1 MEVKDYRLLHEAI
14 AIEKASADFLGF
26 SEDSTRRYSDYLW
39 DLVEEDAI
47 DCKKV
52 LQTLIYWASED
63 EIKTFCVKSPDMNII
78 DCTDYELAKAYLED
92 SDELEAYE
100 EHMRE
105 AVEAY
110 NNKAS
115 EIGVKKLK

>member
-26 SEDSTRRYSDYLW
+26 SEDCTRRYSDYLR

-52 LQTLIYWASED
+52 LQTLIYWVSED
-63 EIKTFCVKSPDMNII
+63 EIKDFCVKSPDMNII

-115 EIGVKKLK
+115 EIGIKKLK